1 MKRIVLPSAAI
12 AVLALAASAPA
23 SSNSRATVKAGNTSL
38 GKILERKSGFTLY
51 EFTRDRRNKDT
62 CVSVRGC
69 TATWP
74 PLTTGGKPIAGTGVK
89 SSLLGTITLAHGV
102 KQVTYAGH
110 PLYTYSGD
118 SGPGQTGYVGT
129 PEFGGTWYAG
139 NAAGHVVK

>member
-1 MKRIVLPSAAI
+1 MKRLVLPSAAI
-12 AVLALAASAPA
+12 ALLALAASAPA
-23 SSNSRATVKAGNTSL
+23 SSSNRATVKVGNTSL

-69 TATWP
+69 AATWP
-74 PLTTGGKPIAGTGVK
+74 PLTTGGKPMAGPGVK

-118 SGPGQTGYVGT
+118 SGPGQVDYVST
-129 PEFGGTWYAG
+129 PEFGGTWNAA
-139 NAAGHVVK
+139 NAAGHMVK

>member
-1 MKRIVLPSAAI
+1 MKRIVLLSGAI
-12 AVLALAASAPA
+12 AMLALAASAPA
-23 SSNSRATVKAGNTSL
+23 SSNSRATVKVGNTSL
-38 GKILERKSGFTLY
+38 GKVLERKSGFTLY

-69 TATWP
+69 TGTWP
-74 PLTTGGKPIAGTGVK
+74 PLTTGGKPVAGAGVK

-118 SGPGQTGYVGT
+118 SGPGQTDYVGT
-129 PEFGGTWYAG
+129 PEFGGTWNAG
-139 NAAGHVVK
+139 NAAGHMVK